1 MKKGTIMQRSSD
13 ELLTFI
19 FDSISEIAKINDNK
33 QLLQALAK
41 MGRDIVFADR
51 CTIWILDK
59 QKNILWTKVAH
70 GIEKLTIEPY
80 SGIVGDAVQRGEALI
95 INDVYAD
102 SRFNSSIDED
112 TGYKTETMMVI
123 PMKNRRGETTG
134 AIQVINKQ
142 MNEVFVEEDL
152 NQLRLASTYVSE
164 TIRSMF
170 LLEEIDATQKE
181 LIHIMSIVG
190 ERRSEETGDH
200 VKRVAEYTKLLAKLY
215 GMNEEEATLLCEAS
229 PMHDIGKIAIP
240 DHILN
245 KPGSLD
251 KKEWEIMKT
260 HAELGYSMLK
270 GSSRKLLKTAATVA
284 YEHHERYDGTG
295 YPRELKGEEVHI
307 YGRIVALAD
316 VLDALN
322 SKRVYKDA
330 WKEED
335 IFNHMIEEKG
345 KHFDPRLVDL
355 LIANKEKFL
364 EIRDRLKDEVDA

>member
-1 MKKGTIMQRSSD
+1 MQRNTD
-13 ELLTFI
+13 KLLTFI

-70 GIEKLTIEPY
+70 GIEKLTMEPY
-80 SGIVGDAVQRGEALI
+80 SGIVGDAVQSGESLI
-95 INDVYAD
+95 INDVYVD
-102 SRFNSSIDED
+102 NRFNSSIDEE

-123 PMKNRRGETTG
+123 PMKNRLGQTTG
-134 AIQVINKQ
+134 AIQVMNKIGQ
-142 MNEVFVEEDL
+142 DSFTQEDL
-152 NQLRLASTYVSE
+152 NHLKLASTYVSE
-164 TIRSMF
+164 TIRSML

-190 ERRSEETGDH
+190 ESRSEETGNH
-200 VKRVAEYTKLLAKLY
+200 VKRVAAYTKLLAELY
-215 GMNEEEATLLCEAS
+215 GMEDEEAHLLSEAS

-245 KPGSLD
+245 KPGPLD
-251 KKEWEIMKT
+251 KDEWETMKT
-260 HAELGYSMLK
+260 HTLLGYTMLK
-270 GSSRKLLKTAATVA
+270 GSTRKLLKTAATIA
-284 YEHHERYDGTG
+284 HEHHEHYDGKG
-295 YPRELKGEEVHI
+295 YPQQLKGEEIHI
-307 YGRIVALAD
+307 YGRIVALVD

-330 WKEED
+330 WREED
-335 IFNHMIEEKG
+335 IFNHLMQEKG
-345 KHFDPRLVDL
+345 KHFDPYLVDL
-355 LIANKEKFL
+355 LINNKEKFI
-364 EIRDRLKDEVDA
+364 EIRERLKDEISA